1 MKSDF
6 DTIMQI
12 RMAEERIKKG
22 QPSNL
27 FYVSLEKESN
37 E

>member
-1 MKSDF
+1 
-6 DTIMQI
+6 MQI
-12 RMAEERIKKG
+12 RLAEKRIKKG